1 MRFCL
6 NNGFLNTGFKCSAQT
21 FEHEIECGKLAD
33 VSITNVDCYF
43 LKYSEH

>member
-21 FEHEIECGKLAD
+21 FKHEIECGKLAD
-33 VSITNVDCYF
+33 LSVANVDRYF
-43 LKYSEH
+43 LKDREH